1 MNVTRLRIRVART
14 FYAAWRR
21 RPFRPS
27 PLAER
32 LREALDMHELGVAIY
47 RERMRREHPGA
58 SAGEVEALIRDWIRA
73 PSPGYHWPA
82 LQEGCDRDARP

>member
-1 MNVTRLRIRVART
+1 MGITRLRIRAARA

-27 PLAER
+27 PLTER

-47 RERMRREHPGA
+47 RERMRREHPDA
-58 SAGEVEALIRDWIRA
+58 PAAEVETMIRDWIRA
-73 PSPGYHWPA
+73 PSPGYRWPA
-82 LQEGCDRDARP
+82 LQDGGRRDACS